1 MAPTNMLMLGVA
13 LTHPLLCPCPGLV
26 SPAVVVFSL
35 PCPLT
40 LNPEGQGQAGPPRRQ
55 SKIEKNLNN
64 ARQRVPTQ
72 AQAGH
77 SQDNSVRDFS
87 RSVQDYRLLSTHL
100 ECTPGI
106 KRWE

>member
-55 SKIEKNLNN
+55 SKIEKNLK
-64 ARQRVPTQ
+64 QRSPKS
-72 AQAGH
+72 AH
-77 SQDNSVRDFS
+77 SGTS
-87 RSVQDYRLLSTHL
+87 RSQ
-100 ECTPGI
+100 PGQQ
-106 KRWE
+106 RAGLQ